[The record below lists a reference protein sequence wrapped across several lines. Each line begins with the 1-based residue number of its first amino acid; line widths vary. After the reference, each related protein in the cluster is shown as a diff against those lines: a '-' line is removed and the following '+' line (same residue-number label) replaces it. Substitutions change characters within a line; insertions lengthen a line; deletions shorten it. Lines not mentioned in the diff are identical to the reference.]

1 MRLTHRI
8 GLKTL
13 KTKLQCSPC
22 EPTKAHTATKEFD
35 MSLFIGLLQV
45 YTRIGYKAKANL
57 QQILENCS
65 INPDENLSRAAK
77 IDQISAIF
85 RHYKQ
90 E

>member
-22 EPTKAHTATKEFD
+22 EPTKAHITAKEFV
-35 MSLFIGLLQV
+35 MSLLIGLLQV
-45 YTRIGYKAKANL
+45 YVQFGHNGERKFTTFLVICPKNG
-57 QQILENCS
+57 
-65 INPDENLSRAAK
+65 DENLIHAAK
-77 IDQISAIF
+77 IAQTSAIF
-85 RHYKQ
+85 RRYKQ

>member
-1 MRLTHRI
+1 MSYY
-8 GLKTL
+8 KN
-13 KTKLQCSPC
+13 KLQCSPC
-22 EPTKAHTATKEFD
+22 EPTKAQITAKEFD

-45 YTRIGYKAKANL
+45 YTRIGYKVKANL
-57 QQILENCS
+57 QQILEFYS

-77 IDQISAIF
+77 IDQTSTIF

>member
-1 MRLTHRI
+1 
-8 GLKTL
+8 
-13 KTKLQCSPC
+13 
-22 EPTKAHTATKEFD
+22 

-45 YTRIGYKAKANL
+45 YTHKGYKVKANL
-57 QQILENCS
+57 QQILEFCS

-77 IDQISAIF
+77 LDQPSAIF